1 MTKCAT
7 VEREGFTVPLIGIPA
22 AAVLEECDLC
32 HFEFPL
38 GEITLA
44 ESGQQ
49 LCSKCNQPNK
59 STMKKTLSIIA
70 LGALVA
76 LGSGC
81 STVQDTSGKTL
92 IGIETTVNA
101 AMQGWATW
109 DAEGHA
115 TPAQEAQVKA
125 LYTQY
130 QAAFTIAANTW
141 ISAQASGD
149 TATMTSVIATLSSQ
163 ATPIVALITQIES
176 TK

>member
-1 MTKCAT
+1 MK
-7 VEREGFTVPLIGIPA
+7 VKLFTIALCA
-22 AAVLEECDLC
+22 AA
-32 HFEFPL
+32 
-38 GEITLA
+38 
-44 ESGQQ
+44 
-49 LCSKCNQPNK
+49 
-59 STMKKTLSIIA
+59 IIS
-70 LGALVA
+70 
-76 LGSGC
+76 SGC
-81 STVQDTSGKTL
+81 KSVQDTSGKTL